1 MKKLVLLIFTAAAL
15 TPVEAQ
21 EISVKKFGWLEGTW
35 KHDERDAFE
44 QWQVFSDSLIQGGSF
59 YRRGKDYV
67 RAEDITVSVVN
78 GELFYT
84 PLVYGQNNN
93 QPIPFKIVSYTDTSF
108 VSENPAHAYPQRI
121 VYVLAT
127 PLHIQ
132 AYIEGNV
139 EGENRRI
146 NFSFTRE

>member
-1 MKKLVLLIFTAAAL
+1 MKKLLVLTIAAAAL
-15 TPVEAQ
+15 TAFTPQ
-21 EISVKKFGWLEGTW
+21 ETTVKKFSWLEGTW
-35 KHDERDAFE
+35 KHNNRDAFE

-59 YRRGKDYV
+59 YRKGKDYV

-93 QPIPFKIVSYTDTSF
+93 KPVPFKIVSYTDTSF
-108 VSENPAHAYPQRI
+108 VAENSAHTYPQRI

-127 PLHIQ
+127 PVRME
-132 AYIEGNV
+132 AYIEGDV
-139 EGENRRI
+139 EGANRRI
-146 NFSFTRE
+146 SFSFTRE